1 MTHPSARRIL
11 LVDDDRRLADMLGAY
26 LGQHGMQADVAS
38 SCEAALRRL
47 RCDSDW
53 EYAAIVLDLML
64 PDGDGLDLCRRIRGM
79 DAAIAAT
86 PVLMLTAKGDP
97 LDRVIGLELGAD
109 DYMPKPFE
117 PRELLARLRAL
128 FRRPPLAEP
137 NRALAFGALVID
149 RDARR
154 VSIAGA
160 EVALTSR
167 QFDLLV
173 VLAESAGRVLS
184 REYLMERTS
193 GDDFDATDRSID
205 VQIGRL
211 RSALGD
217 DPRQPRYI
225 VTVRGIGYCFRRPT
239 SVEPCSG

>member
-1 MTHPSARRIL
+1 MTHLFARRIL
-11 LVDDDRRLADMLGAY
+11 LVDDDRRLADMLGTY
-26 LGQHGMQADVAS
+26 LGQHGMQADIAS
-38 SCEAALRRL
+38 SCEAALQRL
-47 RCDSDW
+47 RSGAG
-53 EYAAIVLDLML
+53 YAAIVLDLML
-64 PDGDGLDLCRRIRGM
+64 PDGDGLDLCRRIRAM

-128 FRRPPLAEP
+128 LRRPPLAGAS
-137 NRALAFGALVID
+137 RVLSFGALDID

-154 VSIAGA
+154 ATVAGT
-160 EVALTSR
+160 EVTLTSR

-193 GDDFDATDRSID
+193 GDGFDTTDRSID

-211 RSALGD
+211 RMALGD

-225 VTVRGIGYCFRRPT
+225 VTVRGIGYCFRRLPAA
-239 SVEPCSG
+239 EPCGG